1 MPWGHAGAAGPCR
14 CHGLLAGA
22 MELQGAVGL
31 WVLRWGAV
39 TMGAMGGCRCR
50 GPRDA
55 SRVLGLELHPPG
67 RELYVAFTGCLVRL
81 PLSRCAR
88 HGACRR

>member
-1 MPWGHAGAAGPCR
+1 
-14 CHGLLAGA
+14 
-22 MELQGAVGL
+22 MELQGAMGCRGTVGAE
-31 WVLRWGAV
+31 VGCSHD
-39 TMGAMGGCRCR
+39 GCYGGCRCR
-50 GPRDA
+50 GPRGA

-67 RELYVAFTGCLVRL
+67 QELYVAFTGCLVRL